1 MYSVER
7 IESGPAHADR
17 TSAQRFENSKEWVD
31 AVRNQRNAY
40 EAIDLVDEVD
50 DKALELAKAGNAK
63 ALGEYLIS
71 RMEAVIVQR
80 AEWWLKL

>member
-17 TSAQRFENSKEWVD
+17 TSEQRFETPSEWAE

-50 DKALELAKAGNAK
+50 DTALALAKAGDAK

-71 RMEAVIVQR
+71 RMEAAIVRR
-80 AEWWLKL
+80 AEWWVNL